1 MIYKTRTI
9 TVLIVPYGIETIST
23 NQKIQTLRKV
33 LIVPYGI
40 ETFKKSDSFDS
51 RYVLIVPYGIETSLY
66 YAPEELRLSVNCT
79 LWN

>member
-1 MIYKTRTI
+1 M
-9 TVLIVPYGIETIST
+9 
-23 NQKIQTLRKV
+23 